1 MSSQIDLD
9 TLSVGGTPSLWIFT
23 DEWGTDKSPHK
34 DNELFRVEGFSLQTS
49 NDGSKEFPIIEL
61 TKILHAGIN
70 EVFKCSLWALKS
82 KEKIS
87 AKELQ
92 GKYIFLAKNGTR
104 LMFKIATDTEI
115 QSYENKLQ
123 AELIQEQKE
132 TQVLIDTTSS

>member
-34 DNELFRVEGFSLQTS
+34 DNELFRVEGFSLQSS

-82 KEKIS
+82 KEKIP

-92 GKYIFLAKNGTR
+92 GKHIFLSKNGTR
-104 LMFKIATDTEI
+104 LMFKIATDVEI
-115 QSYENKLQ
+115 KAYEDKLQ
-123 AELIQEQKE
+123 AELDAEQQSK
-132 TQVLIDTTSS
+132 QVTIDVSTS